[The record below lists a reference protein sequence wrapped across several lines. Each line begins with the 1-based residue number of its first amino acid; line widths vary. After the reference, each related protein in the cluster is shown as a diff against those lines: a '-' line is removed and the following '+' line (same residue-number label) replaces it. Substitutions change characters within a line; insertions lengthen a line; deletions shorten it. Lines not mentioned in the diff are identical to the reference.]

1 MSSQEFKRFS
11 SNKLICRITGIRF
24 AAHEIQHFHGCL
36 F

>member
-11 SNKLICRITGIRF
+11 CNKLICRIAGIRF
-24 AAHEIQHFHGCL
+24 AAHEIQHFNGRL